1 MRAERE
7 KDLFRQKLVEWKGN
21 SVSCF
26 KGDLIREH
34 KGEANCKMML
44 RRLCSF
50 SLSTLTVG
58 AFPFRILKIGLE
70 K

>member
-7 KDLFRQKLVEWKGN
+7 KDLFRQKLTEWKGN

-26 KGDLIREH
+26 KGDLMPEH

-44 RRLCSF
+44 CAVSLC
-50 SLSTLTVG
+50 
-58 AFPFRILKIGLE
+58 PR
-70 K
+70 